1 MKLKSIKIPMLT
13 TVLIF
18 VLISLLSCTGDMG
31 EVGPQG
37 EAGLQGLPGV
47 QGVQGEQ
54 EINRVAPCDS
64 ATDVTGVTGVTTFSE
79 GKGMGIPSQKLHV
92 ILFMPQ
98 GFNWALQAGGQR
110 LEFIVTHNLLDKV
123 SL

>member
-64 ATDVTGVTGVTTFSE
+64 ATDVTGVTTFSE